1 MGGERGVS
9 QDFPDE
15 HHWWI
20 IAWVIFDCKSF
31 LVLTYSLALWYRSKY
46 ILQHPLEALVSGPKP
61 NLLVE
66 TNRLKTLFVRCQL
79 HH

>member
-9 QDFPDE
+9 QYFPDE
-15 HHWWI
+15 YHWRIVDWI
-20 IAWVIFDCKSF
+20 IFGRKSF
-31 LVLTYSLALWYRSKY
+31 LVLTYSLALWYRSNS